1 MTARLATGV
10 VLSVFAATVVPAE
23 PAAPM
28 EAYLDAVHAA
38 IMRVWVQP
46 SSARPDFHCPVD
58 IVQSDGGH
66 VVQASFGNDCNADAA
81 TRAALEHAVRNAS
94 PLPYAGFERVF
105 QRRVRLVFK
114 PSGH

>member
-1 MTARLATGV
+1 MTARFVAGAALLG
-10 VLSVFAATVVPAE
+10 FAATVAPAE
-23 PAAPM
+23 PAPM
-28 EAYLDAVHAA
+28 EAYLVALHAA
-38 IMRVWVQP
+38 IMRAWVQP
-46 SSARPDFHCPVD
+46 SPARPDFHCPVD

-81 TRAALEHAVRNAS
+81 TRAALERAVRNAS
-94 PLPYAGFERVF
+94 PLPYAGFESVF

>member
-1 MTARLATGV
+1 MTVSLAAG
-10 VLSVFAATVVPAE
+10 AALAIIAAAVPAE

-28 EAYLDAVHAA
+28 AAYLEAVHAA
-38 IMRVWVQP
+38 IMRNWVQP
-46 SSARPDFHCPVD
+46 SPVRPDFHCPVD

-81 TRAALEHAVRNAS
+81 TREALERAVRTAS
-94 PLPYAGFERVF
+94 PLPYAGFESVF